1 MRDLKQ
7 SLTFLEDEKA
17 ELQEE
22 RESIV
27 KAKAK
32 LELLIKDLEYGEVTE
47 MEYRVSDDDDDDDGV
62 LVFDSSYNSLLEQGG
77 IPSSKH

>member
-7 SLTFLEDEKA
+7 SLKFLEDEKS

-32 LELLIKDLEYGEVTE
+32 LELLIKDLEYGEMTE
-47 MEYRVSDDDDDDDGV
+47 IEYQVNDDHCG
-62 LVFDSSYNSLLEQGG
+62 
-77 IPSSKH
+77 

>member
-47 MEYRVSDDDDDDDGV
+47 MEYRVSDDDDDDGV
-62 LVFDSSYNSLLEQGG
+62 LVYDSSYNSLLEQGG

>member
-47 MEYRVSDDDDDDDGV
+47 MEYRVSDD
-62 LVFDSSYNSLLEQGG
+62 NE
-77 IPSSKH
+77 

>member
-7 SLTFLEDEKA
+7 SLKFLEDEKS

-32 LELLIKDLEYGEVTE
+32 LELLIKDLEYGEMTE
-47 MEYRVSDDDDDDDGV
+47 IEYQVNDDHCGWWEVKTYHVLETFVEQVGV
-62 LVFDSSYNSLLEQGG
+62 
-77 IPSSKH
+77 